1 MLAVFTAG
9 MTTLAI
15 EITAARLLGTVFGT
29 TNIVWANI
37 IGLILIYLAAG
48 YFIGGRWADRSPNT
62 DTFYRIIA
70 WGAFTAGLVP
80 LVARPV
86 LRQAAV
92 AVQALD
98 AAIMAGSFISV
109 LILFVVPITLLA
121 CVSPFAIRLSIT
133 DMAEAGRTSGRVY
146 AVSTVGSILGTF
158 VPVLWLIPTVGTA
171 RTFLLFSLV
180 LLVVA
185 LGGLAYESGARKML
199 RLVWMPIALIALSVL
214 ILAGPIKDGSVYE
227 SESSYNYIQVVDSN
241 GVRVLYLNEG
251 LAEHSIYL
259 PQEEAAPYGY
269 GTWEMFLAAPFFNQA
284 PFEMADLRRVGIVG
298 LAAGTIAKQ
307 YSHVFGPVPID
318 GWEIDPEIIRVGREY
333 FDMNEPNLNAIVAD
347 GRWGLEQSGELYSV
361 IAIDAYRAPYIP
373 WQLTSVEFFQSVAE
387 HLDEQGVLA
396 INVGRTTEDRRLI
409 EALAGTIQ
417 AVLPSVHLVD
427 VPGSFNSLLYATRK
441 PTLATN
447 LVENL
452 LALEERGAPTELL
465 AVLNRAIA
473 NIRTTPESDIVFT
486 DDRAPVERLINSI
499 VFQFVVG
506 GMEGIP

>member
-1 MLAVFTAG
+1 MTGQITRARLILLAVFTAG

-29 TNIVWANI
+29 SNIVWANI

-48 YFIGGRWADRSPNT
+48 YFIGGRWADRSPHA

-70 WGAFTAGLVP
+70 WGAFTAGMVP

-98 AAIMAGSFISV
+98 AAIMAGSFVSV

-133 DMAEAGRTSGRVY
+133 EMREAGRTAGRVY
-146 AVSTVGSILGTF
+146 ALSTVGSILGTF
-158 VPVLWLIPTVGTA
+158 LPVLWLIPTVGTA

-185 LGGLAYESGARKML
+185 LGGLAYESGIRRML
-199 RLVWMPIALIALSVL
+199 RYAWMPFVLIGLSVL
-214 ILAGPIKDGSVYE
+214 VLEGPIKDGSLYE
-227 SESSYNYIQVVDSN
+227 TESSYNYIQVVENN

-259 PQEEAAPYGY
+259 PEEGAPPYGY
-269 GTWEMFLAAPFFNQA
+269 GTWEMFLAAPFFNRP
-284 PFEMADLRRVGIVG
+284 PFELDDLKRVGIIG

-307 YSHVFGPVPID
+307 YSDVFGPIPID

-333 FDMNEPNLNAIVAD
+333 FDMNEPNLNAIEAD
-347 GRWGLEQSGELYSV
+347 GRWGLQQSEQLYSV

-373 WQLTSVEFFQSVAE
+373 WQLTSVEFFQNVAE

-396 INVGRTTEDRRLI
+396 I
-409 EALAGTIQ
+409 
-417 AVLPSVHLVD
+417 
-427 VPGSFNSLLYATRK
+427 
-441 PTLATN
+441 
-447 LVENL
+447 
-452 LALEERGAPTELL
+452 
-465 AVLNRAIA
+465 
-473 NIRTTPESDIVFT
+473 
-486 DDRAPVERLINSI
+486 
-499 VFQFVVG
+499 
-506 GMEGIP
+506 

>member
-1 MLAVFTAG
+1 

-15 EITAARLLGTVFGT
+15 EVTAARLLGTVFGT

-48 YFIGGRWADRSPNT
+48 YFIGGRWADRSPYT

-92 AVQALD
+92 AVQELD

-109 LILFVVPITLLA
+109 LVLFVVPVTLLA

-133 DMAEAGRTSGRVY
+133 ETTEAGRTSGRVY

-158 VPVLWLIPTVGTA
+158 LPVLWLIPSIGTA

-180 LLVVA
+180 LLILA
-185 LGGLAYESGARKML
+185 LGGLAFESGARRML
-199 RLVWMPIALIALSVL
+199 LYAWMPIVLIVASLLALS
-214 ILAGPIKDGSVYE
+214 GPIKEGSLYE
-227 SESSYNYIQVVDSN
+227 TESSYNYIQVVDNN
-241 GVRVLYLNEG
+241 GVRLLYLNEG
-251 LAEHSIYL
+251 LAEHSMYL
-259 PQEEAAPYGY
+259 PEEAAPPYGY
-269 GTWEMFLAAPFFNQA
+269 GTWEMFLAAPFFNPA
-284 PFEMADLRRVGIVG
+284 PMELDDLQRVGLIG
-298 LAAGTIAKQ
+298 LAGGTIAKQ
-307 YSHVFGPVPID
+307 YSEVFGPVPID

-347 GRWGLEQSGELYSV
+347 GRWGLEQSNELYSV

-373 WQLTSVEFFQSVAE
+373 WQLTTVEFFQSVADRLE
-387 HLDEQGVLA
+387 DRGVLA
-396 INVGRTTEDRRLI
+396 INVGRTAHDRRLI

-417 AVLPSVHLVD
+417 AVFPSVHLVD
-427 VPGSFNSLLYATRK
+427 VPGSFNSLLYATRE
-441 PTLATN
+441 PTEATN

-452 LALEERGAPTELL
+452 LALEERGAPPELL
-465 AVLNRAIA
+465 EALNRATL
-473 NIRTTPESDIVFT
+473 NIRTTPETDIVFT

-499 VFQFVVG
+499 VLQFALG
-506 GMEGIP
+506 GMEGLP